1 MTTELRHAAMRED
14 YIRGSDM
21 VSLMQGKWEELW
33 KIKTGILGRKDLRHE
48 FNVRL
53 GSFTETFNILWLEE
67 YYEYS
72 FIPQQ
77 AYTKMYGSIKLQ
89 GTLDGL
95 DQDKNIGLEC
105 KHTHSRNDMDYML
118 DFYMPQMQFYMYISG
133 LPQMVFSVIFGNK
146 HECVVVSASKEY
158 QTDML
163 DKIKAFWE
171 YVTHN
176 ERPEDVLV
184 KIKQSIK
191 DNVPING
198 KVKRDVSRSNSFA
211 LASTEYLM
219 HEENAKIFE
228 NAKKELKAEI
238 KDNESEIYN
247 DKLSVKRDKRG
258 SIRITKK
265 G

>member
-1 MTTELRHAAMRED
+1 MTTELRHAPMRED
-14 YIRGSDM
+14 FIRGSDM

-33 KIKTGILGRKDLRHE
+33 KIKMGLLGRKDLRHE

-53 GSFTETFNILWLEE
+53 GTFTEAFNIIWLEE

-72 FIPQQ
+72 FVPQQ

-146 HECVVVSASKEY
+146 HECVTVSASKEY

-184 KIKQSIK
+184 KTKQSIK
-191 DNVPING
+191 DNVAING